1 MENYTNTLLNRV
13 KQELNLG
20 TDYQLAKL
28 LGVGTSRIANYR
40 SGRSVLDWDMAFKL
54 GDLLHEDDENVVHGL
69 MHEKAMNPRL
79 INVLEESKR
88 A

>member
-1 MENYTNTLLNRV
+1 
-13 KQELNLG
+13 
-20 TDYQLAKL
+20 
-28 LGVGTSRIANYR
+28 
-40 SGRSVLDWDMAFKL
+40 KL